1 MSGLRTGLW
10 SATLSVLVLAAA
22 GAVGIALK
30 QPWLFPSL
38 GPTLMV
44 VAETPREPAA
54 HPRNVLVGHLVGLG
68 AGLIGLLV
76 TGLRSHPSAVQEGLT
91 GHRLVAVC
99 LAIGLTALLLQ
110 LIRCPHPPAGAT
122 TLIVALGILR
132 TTPELRTMALAV
144 VGVAAVAAV
153 VHLRT
158 STSAALREP

>member
-44 VAETPREPAA
+44 IAETPREPAA

-76 TGLRSHPSAVQEGLT
+76 TGLRSHPSAV
-91 GHRLVAVC
+91 
-99 LAIGLTALLLQ
+99 
-110 LIRCPHPPAGAT
+110 
-122 TLIVALGILR
+122 
-132 TTPELRTMALAV
+132 
-144 VGVAAVAAV
+144 
-153 VHLRT
+153 
-158 STSAALREP
+158 

>member
-132 TTPELRTMALAV
+132 TTPQLRTMALAV

>member
-68 AGLIGLLV
+68 AGLIGLLL

-91 GHRLVAVC
+91 GYRLVVRLRNSKVC
-99 LAIGLTALLLQ
+99 FGYADSDRA
-110 LIRCPHPPAGAT
+110 
-122 TLIVALGILR
+122 
-132 TTPELRTMALAV
+132 
-144 VGVAAVAAV
+144 GVAGDRGTAG
-153 VHLRT
+153 
-158 STSAALREP
+158 